1 MNEQIPPPE
10 NLVVKRKKKK
20 RNYTPEQRTRM
31 LANLEKA
38 RAAAALAKTRQKKY
52 KDKKKL
58 VEKMKRDKR
67 RLAEQNAIDEE
78 YNSMINT
85 NQKVSMEVQEE
96 SSSEEEEPPPPRRRR
111 KKKKH
116 VKKPRKAK
124 KKVRY
129 YYETDESESSSEEWI
144 PQQRQQH
151 TYSNEPRYAPK
162 PPSRPVAIQQAYQD
176 RMGQIAHE
184 FAPSQPQVTTSMI
197 QDMIF
202 PNNPFGNI

>member
-1 MNEQIPPPE
+1 MADKAKMKCN
-10 NLVVKRKKKK
+10 VVRASDRPGKKK
-20 RNYTPEQRTRM
+20 M
-31 LANLEKA
+31 VKA
-38 RAAAALAKTRQKKY
+38 CA
-52 KDKKKL
+52 
-58 VEKMKRDKR
+58 
-67 RLAEQNAIDEE
+67 
-78 YNSMINT
+78 NT
-85 NQKVSMEVQEE
+85 NEKVSMEVQEE

-144 PQQRQQH
+144 PQQRQHH
-151 TYSNEPRYAPK
+151 TYSNEPRYALN